1 MHSKRCCGPPAISL
15 GSRST
20 STRTWARPIARGG
33 SVCPLRSDGSPPG
46 SSKGR
51 PRTTG
56 VCSMTD
62 TGQDE
67 ETVRHAL
74 KEIAR
79 QERLVDQML
88 TMQARLRDRD
98 RVVGTLIVCT
108 VLIAS
113 LVGVAFAFAGSG
125 PALTLLGVT
134 AARPT
139 WLGWLAV

>member
-1 MHSKRCCGPPAISL
+1 
-15 GSRST
+15 
-20 STRTWARPIARGG
+20 
-33 SVCPLRSDGSPPG
+33 
-46 SSKGR
+46 
-51 PRTTG
+51 
-56 VCSMTD
+56 MTD

-67 ETVRHAL
+67 EAVRHAL

-79 QERLVDQML
+79 QRRLVDQML

-113 LVGVAFAFAGSG
+113 LMGVAFAFAGSG

-134 AARPT
+134 ATRPT
-139 WLGWLAV
+139 WLGWLAVGTAALAPMPSG